1 MTDTIDRGPFAL
13 GGGDADQ
20 PATAEQLA
28 AFDFEPW
35 AAEDAERM
43 YHDFSAGPWA
53 AEFADHGRAL
63 RITLMLLTSTKEK
76 LVETTDAMESEYSG
90 DGAGPPAEIFQM
102 LKRSRE
108 RLDTLSGILKAAEA
122 RQAVAAAVV

>member
-1 MTDTIDRGPFAL
+1 MTDTIERDPFAL

-53 AEFADHGRAL
+53 AEFAGPRARASL
-63 RITLMLLTSTKEK
+63 ALQQRYFKC
-76 LVETTDAMESEYSG
+76 
-90 DGAGPPAEIFQM
+90 
-102 LKRSRE
+102 
-108 RLDTLSGILKAAEA
+108 
-122 RQAVAAAVV
+122 